1 MNTWTRT
8 QRVWLVAVMCWFVAG
23 VSAAPVNQE
32 PDDLVQAVWAKLK
45 GANLEDEI
53 TDVSIRDGAVVLTG
67 EPGTAWAKMQVIDA
81 VLEVEGVER
90 VESDLQVPG
99 PESAEALAQAVVE
112 RVLTYHNYTVFDD
125 ISFSIVDDGVV
136 RLAGAVTIPR
146 KKDEIEARIAQ
157 TKGVRELRS
166 ELHVLPVSASDGRL
180 RNRLYRDIYGNP
192 MFEAFAE
199 RVNPP
204 IHIIVEASRVT
215 LTGAVR
221 SNVERVMAATIAN
234 ATTGV
239 MQVENRLQVS
249 P

>member
-1 MNTWTRT
+1 M
-8 QRVWLVAVMCWFVAG
+8 
-23 VSAAPVNQE
+23 SAAPVNQE

-45 GANLEDEI
+45 DANLENEV
-53 TDVSIRDGAVVLTG
+53 TDVSIHDGGVVLTG
-67 EPGTAWAKMQVIDA
+67 EPGSAWAKMQVIEA

-99 PESAEALAQAVVE
+99 PESAEALAKTVVE

-125 ISFSIVDDGVV
+125 VTFSTADDGVV
-136 RLAGAVTIPR
+136 TLAGRVTIAR

-157 TKGVRELRS
+157 AKGVRELRS
-166 ELHVLPVSASDGRL
+166 ELQVLPVSPSDDRL
-180 RNRLYRDIYGNP
+180 RERLRRDIYGDL

-199 RVNPP
+199 MVNPP

-221 SNVERVMAATIAN
+221 SNVEKVKAALIAN
-234 ATTGV
+234 ATSGV